1 MRTTVL
7 GASRFAVATIRH
19 LIESG
24 HEVVLIE
31 QSRERIDELAET
43 LDCGMINGDGTLP
56 HTLQEAFGDGSEV
69 FIALTNTDNVNIL
82 AAAVAR
88 SIGYSRVITQL
99 TRTELL
105 PIIEQLGLG
114 ETITPHETVART
126 LVEAIEQRDQVSTV
140 GVLTNEL
147 RLMLLKVPDH
157 LGDRTF
163 DEIGLPDGARGI
175 ARIRG
180 EEEVPL
186 EAGTDVLAD
195 DRLLVLVSAADH
207 DALLE
212 TFSEDGDAPS

>member
-7 GASRFAVATIRH
+7 GASRFAIATIRH
-19 LIESG
+19 LIENG

-31 QSRERIDELAET
+31 QDRTRIDELAET

-69 FIALTNTDNVNIL
+69 FLALTNTDNVNIL

-114 ETITPHETVART
+114 ETVTPHETVART
-126 LVEAIEQRDQVSTV
+126 LVDAIEQRDEVSTV
-140 GVLTNEL
+140 GVLKNEL
-147 RLMLLKVPDH
+147 RLILVKVPEH
-157 LGDRTF
+157 LAPTTF
-163 DEIGLPDGARGI
+163 EQLDLPSSASAI

-180 EEEVPL
+180 EEEERLTSDTEILP
-186 EAGTDVLAD
+186 D
-195 DRLLVLVSAADH
+195 DRLLLLAASGDH
-207 DALLE
+207 DGILE
-212 TFSEDGDAPS
+212 KFFGESNAGK